1 MFPAHLPLVSNVHQH
16 HNKKL
21 IGVGYLHLAYF
32 ATEITLH
39 RCIVRSLDSI
49 SGEVYLS
56 YVCRSAAKTRLISAM
71 DFMNRLRP
79 EHFASF
85 WYFPSAVNFAL
96 IGAFGNLLRATA
108 PGQEEADFYRT
119 RLAEY
124 RWTLCVS
131 SRWAGFLCFA
141 IDSLD
146 SSSHLLQNLPLKPST
161 AELAAKLPPPMVPF
175 LTGRLS
181 PPADE
186 LVVDAH
192 TMKRRSPF
200 PAFQPPC
207 KVTQPMDSGR
217 PAPSGLISPST
228 STSSTDISQHG
239 ALGKFEKLE
248 HEQLQRRGQGK
259 RVRLNTDHWG

>member
-1 MFPAHLPLVSNVHQH
+1 M
-16 HNKKL
+16 
-21 IGVGYLHLAYF
+21 AYF

-39 RCIVRSLDSI
+39 RCIIRSLNTVG
-49 SGEVYLS
+49 GEVYLS

-79 EHFASF
+79 EHLASF

-96 IGAFGNLLRATA
+96 IGTFGNLLRATA
-108 PGQEEADFYRT
+108 PAQEEADFYHT

-124 RWTLCVS
+124 RWTLYVS
-131 SRWAGFLCFA
+131 SRWAGFLYFA

-146 SSSHLLQNLPLKPST
+146 SSSYLLHNLPPKPTT
-161 AELAAKLPPPMVPF
+161 AELAAKLPPSIVSLP
-175 LTGRLS
+175 TGALS

-186 LVVDAH
+186 VTVDANP
-192 TMKRRSPF
+192 MKRRSSF
-200 PAFQPPC
+200 PAFETPC
-207 KVTQPMDSGR
+207 EVRQAINCGR

-228 STSSTDISQHG
+228 STSSTDSHQHG
-239 ALGKFEKLE
+239 NLGNCEE
-248 HEQLQRRGQGK
+248 VDHEQLQPRCQGK